1 MARKRQSFHSR
12 RRTGR
17 RYAILVFLVLALI
30 GGWSWFWH
38 YAASKAEVA
47 LDGWRARE
55 AKSGRIYACG
65 TQTIGGYPFR
75 FEVECDKASALFRS
89 NHPPVEIKAGG
100 MLIVAQIYQPN
111 LLITEF
117 HGPLTIADPGKSPNI
132 IVNWKLAQSSVRG
145 TPAAPER
152 VSISVDKPVVER
164 VSGGSRQNVL
174 SAKRIEIHGRIVEGS
189 VTDHP
194 VIETVLRLS
203 AASAPELHPAAAQP
217 IDADITSELRGLNN
231 FAPKPWPDRFR
242 ELQAAG
248 GRIDITKARVQQGE
262 TIAVGDGSLSLNA
275 NGRLVGQ
282 LRVTVVAVEA
292 FLAVINAQQMVQ
304 NSPNMD
310 KVAGALDRLLPGL
323 GGVARQQAT
332 SSNLSL
338 GINLIGEHTTLEG
351 KPAVVVPLHFDDGA
365 IFLGP
370 IRIGDAP
377 ALF

>member
-1 MARKRQSFHSR
+1 
-12 RRTGR
+12 
-17 RYAILVFLVLALI
+17 
-30 GGWSWFWH
+30 
-38 YAASKAEVA
+38 
-47 LDGWRARE
+47 
-55 AKSGRIYACG
+55 
-65 TQTIGGYPFR
+65 
-75 FEVECDKASALFRS
+75 
-89 NHPPVEIKAGG
+89 
-100 MLIVAQIYQPN
+100 
-111 LLITEF
+111 
-117 HGPLTIADPGKSPNI
+117 
-132 IVNWKLAQSSVRG
+132 
-145 TPAAPER
+145 
-152 VSISVDKPVVER
+152 ER

-174 SAKRIEIHGRIVEGS
+174 SAKRIEVHGRIVEGS

-203 AASAPELHPAAAQP
+203 AASAPELHPAAVQP

-231 FAPKPWPDRFR
+231 FSPEPWPDRFR

-292 FLAVINAQQMVQ
+292 FLATINAQQIVQ

-338 GINLIGEHTTLEG
+338 GLNIIGEHTTLEG

-370 IRIGDAP
+370 IKIGNAP